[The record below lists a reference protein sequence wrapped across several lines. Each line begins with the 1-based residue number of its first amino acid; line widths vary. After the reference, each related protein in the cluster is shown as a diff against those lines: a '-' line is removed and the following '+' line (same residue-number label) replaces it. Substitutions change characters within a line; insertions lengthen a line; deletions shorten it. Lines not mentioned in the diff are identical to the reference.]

1 MRLLGSAPNSSVDSA
16 QFRAVGSLAWHS
28 VGALRMG
35 SHGESNLCSRV
46 QLRFFDP
53 QWRPK
58 SKFLDQACEED
69 EELHRGK
76 TFSNA
81 VSPPC
86 NAESMAVGGEI
97 G

>member
-1 MRLLGSAPNSSVDSA
+1 
-16 QFRAVGSLAWHS
+16 
-28 VGALRMG
+28 MG
-35 SHGESNLCSRV
+35 SHGESSLRSYV

-53 QWRPK
+53 RWRLK

-69 EELHRGK
+69 EEFHRSK
-76 TFSNA
+76 TFSDA

-86 NAESMAVGGEI
+86 NAKSMAVGGMI